1 MMEESSEKHIRG
13 MTHPK
18 RIFIAANNMWKRRGA
33 ISATMKSN
41 WVERL
46 FVLTESSLFWFER
59 GGEGNDGLGAQHGRV
74 ELRHIRSI
82 VPTQTSSTSTTM
94 DELER
99 HGPKFCLEIS
109 HVMSEHIVLF
119 GGMDASTIDA
129 WQVALNSQVQA
140 ASAVD
145 TAPSNQ
151 ASLTAE
157 RSLLRLELTGVIA
170 LGILG
175 KAREAVTGVAKDM
188 LEHARMV
195 KSRKKPKDGWSTRM
209 LVLTEK
215 NLWFYKPIKRKNPE
229 EEDAPPFGG
238 FGSTLRTGDY
248 IFGREV
254 RAQYA
259 LFIARI
265 PHNHA

>member
-99 HGPKFCLEIS
+99 HGEPEQHDEPAQHGQQC
-109 HVMSEHIVLF
+109 VR
-119 GGMDASTIDA
+119 
-129 WQVALNSQVQA
+129 VQ
-140 ASAVD
+140 
-145 TAPSNQ
+145 
-151 ASLTAE
+151 
-157 RSLLRLELTGVIA
+157 RGA
-170 LGILG
+170 LGY
-175 KAREAVTGVAKDM
+175 R
-188 LEHARMV
+188 
-195 KSRKKPKDGWSTRM
+195 DG
-209 LVLTEK
+209 
-215 NLWFYKPIKRKNPE
+215 
-229 EEDAPPFGG
+229 
-238 FGSTLRTGDY
+238 
-248 IFGREV
+248 
-254 RAQYA
+254 
-259 LFIARI
+259 
-265 PHNHA
+265 